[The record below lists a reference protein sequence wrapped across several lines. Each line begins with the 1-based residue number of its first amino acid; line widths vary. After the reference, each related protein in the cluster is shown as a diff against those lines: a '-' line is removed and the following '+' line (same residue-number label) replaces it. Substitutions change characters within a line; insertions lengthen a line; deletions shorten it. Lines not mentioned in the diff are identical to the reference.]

1 METPDFTVP
10 YTHHPAPPSVGQ
22 DTPDSCDNQSA
33 SGNFSESSGVLFFSG
48 GTALKEAAR
57 VLARRVQTTHI
68 ITTFDSGGS
77 TAALRRVID
86 IPAMGDIRSR
96 ILALANTSNQRVK
109 NLVSVL
115 EYRLPQ
121 SNAPVTAKDVFADFV
136 QGSHPRMLCL
146 DSEDYEWVKHRLMD
160 VEARLSA
167 DFRHEDASIGN
178 MVLVA
183 GYFAHNHCLQP
194 AAREMCDRVQA
205 RGAVHA
211 VSEMPAQLAV
221 RLESGETIIGQH
233 RFTGKKGHFVQSP
246 IADIWLVH
254 DNAGTLVSA
263 SAEATAL
270 AAIARAQLVCYPI
283 GSFFSSIAANLLVRG
298 VGQAVA
304 QAQCPKIFIP
314 NPGADPE
321 LRGHTL
327 VSQMEFLLRL
337 LRADAP
343 NEPAENLI
351 SHILVDTHNTH
362 YSGDVPHAWLEQ
374 HNITLLDKPFVN
386 PTDPPFIPG
395 ENLARV
401 LEDFLG

>member
-1 METPDFTVP
+1 MPT
-10 YTHHPAPPSVGQ
+10 PPSVAQ
-22 DTPDSCDNQSA
+22 DNPDSCGNKSA
-33 SGNFSESSGVLFFSG
+33 SGNFPESSGILFFSG
-48 GTALKEAAR
+48 GTALKETAR
-57 VLARRVQTTHI
+57 ILARRVQTTHI

-96 ILALANTSNQRVK
+96 ILALADTSSQRVK

-115 EYRLPQ
+115 EYRLPE
-121 SNAPVTAKDVFADFV
+121 SNDSLTAKEIFVEFA
-136 QGSHPRMLCL
+136 QGRHPRMLAL
-146 DSEDYEWVKHRLMD
+146 EKADYEWVLRSLAD

-183 GYFAHNHCLQP
+183 GYFAHNSRLQP
-194 AAREMCDRVQA
+194 AAREMCDHVQA

-233 RFTGKKGHFVQSP
+233 RFTGKKGYIVPSP
-246 IADIWLVH
+246 ITDIWLVRDH
-254 DNAGTLVSA
+254 SDSPVSA

-270 AAIARAQLVCYPI
+270 AAISRAQLVCYPI

-327 VSQMEFLLRL
+327 VSQMEFLLHL
-337 LRADAP
+337 LRADTP

-362 YSGDVPHAWLEQ
+362 YSGDVPHAWLAQ

-401 LEDFLG
+401 LEDLFGALP